1 MTDDIFNRALKQR
14 IHQRGIASVPE
25 ALPERK
31 TWSRQVIDTLRGMQE
46 FQAEHAAQRELEAR
60 RLPPPAT
67 AAEALRREIENLHH
81 RPADE
86 PMALNDPRLLDRA
99 AGLHEGDHES

>member
-1 MTDDIFNRALKQR
+1 MNSDADRAVGRRIEDRTGITIPGTRDDKPWR
-14 IHQRGIASVPE
+14 
-25 ALPERK
+25 RK
-31 TWSRQVIDTLRGMQE
+31 VIDALRGMQE

-99 AGLHEGDHES
+99 AGLHEGDHQS